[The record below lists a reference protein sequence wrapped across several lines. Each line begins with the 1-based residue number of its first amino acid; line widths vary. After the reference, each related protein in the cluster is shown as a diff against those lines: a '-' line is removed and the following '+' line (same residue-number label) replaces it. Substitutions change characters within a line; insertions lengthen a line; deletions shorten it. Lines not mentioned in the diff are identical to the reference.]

1 MRATQVRLYRL
12 MGIGIVSLALAGCL
26 SLPREERPIHTFIL
40 SLDRSA
46 GGAAIPE
53 AKPGAG
59 ILVVNVPVAQPGFDT
74 PRMAYRQRP
83 YEVSYY
89 AAHQWA
95 DPPARMLA
103 PLLVQ
108 TLEQTGHWR
117 AIVSMPTSVRGD
129 HRVDI
134 DQLALVQTFLQQPS
148 QVRVALRVQVI
159 KLPEYL
165 VQGTRLFEVVEE
177 ASNDDAYAGAVAANR
192 AADKLLRE
200 VAGWLSGC
208 VSGSQG
214 TGCSR

>member
-1 MRATQVRLYRL
+1 MRAMQVRLYRL

-40 SLDRSA
+40 SLDSSA

-53 AKPGAG
+53 VKPGAG

-74 PRMAYRQRP
+74 PRMAYTQRL

-89 AAHQWA
+89 ATHQWA
-95 DPPARMLA
+95 DPPAQMLTS
-103 PLLVQ
+103 LLVQ
-108 TLEQTGHWR
+108 ALEQTGYWR
-117 AIVSMPTSVRGD
+117 AVVPMPTSVRGD

-134 DQLALVQTFLQQPS
+134 DQLELVQTFLQKPS
-148 QVRVALRVQVI
+148 RVRVALRIQII

-165 VQGTRLFEVVEE
+165 VLGTRLFEVVEE
-177 ASNDDAYAGAVAANR
+177 ASNDDAYGGAVAANR
-192 AADKLLRE
+192 AVDRLLKE

-208 VSGSQG
+208 VSGGQG